1 MKKTFLLVMTALV
14 VAFCIAGCGGSSSSG
29 GKQSPTA
36 QTQAPKQKT
45 YAEAN
50 INQLLQEAKDNA
62 AKANKSYKGKDV
74 KIVGG
79 EIKNID
85 SDVKYISLDSSS
97 AGLMEYGMLSVRCDI
112 NNEKLKDKVLDFKKE
127 QQVIVYG
134 TIKEVGDLMG
144 YSMTLD
150 NIEAAQ

>member
-1 MKKTFLLVMTALV
+1 MKKALLLIMVTLAAM
-14 VAFCIAGCGGSSSSG
+14 FCITGCGGGSSG
-29 GKQSPTA
+29 GKSSSATQS
-36 QTQAPKQKT
+36 QAPKQKN

-62 AKANKSYKGKDV
+62 AKANRAYKGKDV
-74 KIVGG
+74 KIIGG

>member
-1 MKKTFLLVMTALV
+1 MKKILLYVIALISI
-14 VAFCIAGCGGSSSSG
+14 FCVAGCGGSSSSG
-29 GKQSPTA
+29 GKQSSTA
-36 QTQAPKQKT
+36 QTQSPKQKT

-62 AKANKSYKGKDV
+62 AKANKAYKGKDV

-85 SDVKYISLDSSS
+85 SDVKYISLDSAS

-127 QQVIVYG
+127 QPVTVYG
-134 TIKEVGDLMG
+134 SIMEVGDLMG

>member
-1 MKKTFLLVMTALV
+1 MKKALLLIMVTLV
-14 VAFCIAGCGGSSSSG
+14 AISCITGCGGGSSG
-29 GKQSPTA
+29 GKSSSATQS
-36 QTQAPKQKT
+36 QAPKQKN

-62 AKANKSYKGKDV
+62 AKANRAYKGKDV

-85 SDVKYISLDSSS
+85 SDVKYISLDSST

-127 QQVIVYG
+127 QAVIVYG

-144 YSMTLD
+144 YSMVLD

>member
-1 MKKTFLLVMTALV
+1 MKKALLLIMVTLV
-14 VAFCIAGCGGSSSSG
+14 AISCITGCGGGSSG
-29 GKQSPTA
+29 GKSSSATQS
-36 QTQAPKQKT
+36 QAPKQKN

-62 AKANKSYKGKDV
+62 AKANRAYKGKDV

-85 SDVKYISLDSSS
+85 SDVKYISLDSST
-97 AGLMEYGMLSVRCDI
+97 AGLMEYGMLIVRCDI

-127 QQVIVYG
+127 QAVIVYG
-134 TIKEVGDLMG
+134 TIK
-144 YSMTLD
+144 
-150 NIEAAQ
+150 

>member
-1 MKKTFLLVMTALV
+1 MKKALLLIMVTLV
-14 VAFCIAGCGGSSSSG
+14 AISCITGCGGGSSG
-29 GKQSPTA
+29 GKSSSATQS
-36 QTQAPKQKT
+36 QAPKQKN

-62 AKANKSYKGKDV
+62 AKANRAYKGKDV
-74 KIVGG
+74 KIIGG

-85 SDVKYISLDSSS
+85 SDVKYISLDSST

-127 QQVIVYG
+127 QAVIVYG

-144 YSMTLD
+144 YSMVLD